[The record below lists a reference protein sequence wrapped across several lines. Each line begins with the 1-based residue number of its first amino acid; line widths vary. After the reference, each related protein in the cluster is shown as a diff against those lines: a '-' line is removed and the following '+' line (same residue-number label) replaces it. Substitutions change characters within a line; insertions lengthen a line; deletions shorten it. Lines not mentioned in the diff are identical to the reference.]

1 MIEPKGRAVL
11 CLTPN
16 PALDRTLTVPD
27 LRLGTVARAPSA
39 RVAAGGK
46 GVNVARALAALGIEA
61 LCMGPLGGASG
72 RILADLA
79 AAENLDADWTWCEIE
94 TRSCIILVDP
104 AARRTTVINEAG
116 PRLQPGDWNRVTAAV
131 LARAAEARAVCLSGS
146 LPPGVAPDGL
156 AELCRSLVESG
167 QAPWVDSSGAALAAA
182 LSVAGLRLKINRE
195 EAEELLG
202 RPLRGMA
209 ACAEAAQRLLARGP
223 SAVVLTLG
231 DEGAVFAEAE
241 GCWHAASPPLETASA
256 VASGDS
262 FLAGLVA
269 ALAAGRDVPEA
280 LRWGVAAGAANA
292 LAEGG
297 AGFTRAQFD
306 SILAGVRC
314 SPERLTGV

>member
-1 MIEPKGRAVL
+1 MSSAVL

-46 GVNVARALAALGIEA
+46 GVNVARALAALGTGA
-61 LCMGPLGGASG
+61 LCMGPIGGASG

-79 AAENLDADWTWCEIE
+79 AAENLAAAWTWCEVE

-116 PRLQPGDWNRVTAAV
+116 PQLQPSDWNRVSAEV
-131 LARAAEARAVCLSGS
+131 LARASEARAVCLSGS
-146 LPPGVAPDGL
+146 LPPGVAADGL

-202 RPLRGMA
+202 RPLLGVA
-209 ACAEAAQRLLARGP
+209 ACAEAAQRLLARGM

-231 DEGAVFAEAE
+231 DEGAVFAQAE

-269 ALAAGRDVPEA
+269 ALAAGRDLPDA

-297 AGFTRAQFD
+297 ARFTRAQFD
-306 SILAGVRC
+306 AILAGVRC
-314 SPERLTGV
+314 GPARQLTGT